1 MGGFPYP
8 NYKELRTV
16 NIIELKS
23 ELKVELKIELRTVNI
38 IELKIELKVELKIE
52 LKVELRTVN
61 LIELKKLSLNYG
73 ANNYPI
79 REKNIAQEYVT
90 YNFEL
95 LTTMMC

>member
-8 NYKELRTV
+8 NYKELRTL
-16 NIIELKS
+16 NII
-23 ELKVELKIELRTVNI
+23 ELKIELRTVNI

-79 REKNIAQEYVT
+79 RENCTRICHLISK
-90 YNFEL
+90 F
-95 LTTMMC
+95 

>member
-8 NYKELRTV
+8 NYKELRTL
-16 NIIELKS
+16 NI
-23 ELKVELKIELRTVNI
+23 IELRTVNI
-38 IELKIELKVELKIE
+38 IELKIE

-79 REKNIAQEYVT
+79 RENCTRICHLISK
-90 YNFEL
+90 F
-95 LTTMMC
+95 